1 MRERST
7 SEISRR
13 AVIAAGGALM
23 ATPAAAQAA
32 GPSAPLPER
41 GAKGADILGPRNPA
55 RAAEEP
61 FTLAPPAT
69 DHGTMPNL
77 KWSFSDSHMRLEE
90 GGWARQTTV
99 RELPVSKAM
108 AGVNMRL
115 KAGVV
120 REMHWHKEAEWAYV
134 IKGRARI
141 TAVDQDGRAF
151 ADDVGEGD
159 LWYFPGGIPHSI
171 QGLSDDGID
180 GCEFLLV
187 FDDGGFSE
195 DSTFLLT
202 DWLAHTPR
210 DVLAKNLGLP
220 ESALARIPEKELYIF
235 PGPQPG
241 PLAADRMGGSGP
253 VPRTFSHRML
263 AQEPLRTRSGSVRIT
278 DSTVFPASTTIAA
291 ALVEVEPG
299 GLRELHWHPNSDE
312 WQYYLSGQGRMTVF
326 GSESKARTFDYRA
339 GDVGY
344 VPFAMGHYIENT
356 GDTVL
361 TFLEMFKSPRYAD
374 ISLTQW
380 LALTPH
386 PLVQAHTGME
396 PGQVAA
402 LSAVKAPVVP
412 G

>member
-1 MRERST
+1 MT
-7 SEISRR
+7 EISRR
-13 AVIAAGGALM
+13 AIIAAGGAMM
-23 ATPAAAQAA
+23 AAPAAAQSSGPAA
-32 GPSAPLPER
+32 PRPER
-41 GAKGADILGPRNPA
+41 GGKGADILGPRNQP

-77 KWSFSDSHMRLEE
+77 KWSFSDSHMRLED
-90 GGWARQTTV
+90 GGWARQTTT

-120 REMHWHKEAEWAYV
+120 REMHWHKEAEWAYM
-134 IKGRARI
+134 IKGKARI
-141 TAVDQDGRAF
+141 TAIDQDGRTF

-171 QGLSDDGID
+171 QGLAADGVD

-210 DVLAKNLGLP
+210 DVLAKNFGLP
-220 ESALARIPEKELYIF
+220 ESAFANIPEKELYIF
-235 PGPQPG
+235 PGPKPG

-263 AQEPLRTRSGSVRIT
+263 AQEPLRTKSGSVRIT
-278 DSTVFPASTTIAA
+278 DSTVFPASVTIAA

-299 GLRELHWHPNSDE
+299 GLRELHWHPNGDE

-326 GSESKARTFDYRA
+326 GSESKARTFDYQA

-356 GDTVL
+356 GDTTL

-386 PLVQAHTGME
+386 PLVQAHTGMDPKLVE
-396 PGQVAA
+396 A
-402 LSAVKAPVVP
+402 LPETKSPVVP

>member
-1 MRERST
+1 MT
-7 SEISRR
+7 EISRR
-13 AVIAAGGALM
+13 TMIAAAGGAMVASPALS
-23 ATPAAAQAA
+23 APLAAAPAAA
-32 GPSAPLPER
+32 LPQR
-41 GAKGADILGPRNPA
+41 GSKGADILGPTNPP

-120 REMHWHKEAEWAYV
+120 REMHWHKEAEWSYM
-134 IKGRARI
+134 IKGKARI
-141 TAVDQDGRAF
+141 TAIDQDGRTF
-151 ADDVGEGD
+151 ADDVGAGD

-171 QGLSDDGID
+171 QGLAADGVD

-202 DWLAHTPR
+202 DWLAHTPK
-210 DVLAKNLGLP
+210 DVLAKNFGLP
-220 ESALARIPEKELYIF
+220 ESAFAHIPETELYIF
-235 PGPQPG
+235 PGPKPG
-241 PLAADRMGGSGP
+241 PLSADKTGGAGE
-253 VPRTFSHRML
+253 VPKAFSHRML
-263 AQEPLRTRSGSVRIT
+263 AQEPVRTRGGRVRIT
-278 DSTVFPASTTIAA
+278 DSTVFPASATIAA

-299 GLRELHWHPNSDE
+299 GMRELHWHPNGDE
-312 WQYYLSGQGRMTVF
+312 WQYYLSGKGRMTVF
-326 GSESKARTFDYRA
+326 GSESKARTFDYQA

-344 VPFAMGHYIENT
+344 VPYAMGHYIENT

-386 PLVQAHTGME
+386 ALVQAHTGMD
-396 PGQVAA
+396 PRLVDGLPQA
-402 LSAVKAPVVP
+402 KAPVVP

>member
-1 MRERST
+1 MT
-7 SEISRR
+7 EISRR
-13 AVIAAGGALM
+13 AVIAAAGGAM
-23 ATPAAAQAA
+23 AASSAAAQSA
-32 GPSAPLPER
+32 GPAAPRPER
-41 GAKGADILGPRNPA
+41 GGKGADILGPRNRP

-77 KWSFSDSHMRLEE
+77 KWSFADSHMRLEE
-90 GGWARQTTV
+90 GGWARQTTI

-115 KAGVV
+115 KAGAV
-120 REMHWHKEAEWAYV
+120 REMHWHKESEWAYM
-134 IKGRARI
+134 IKGKARI
-141 TAVDQDGRAF
+141 TAVDQDGRTF
-151 ADDVGEGD
+151 ADDVGAGD

-171 QGLSDDGID
+171 QGLAADGID

-210 DVLAKNLGLP
+210 DVLAKNFGLP
-220 ESALARIPEKELYIF
+220 ESAFARIPEKELYIF
-235 PGPQPG
+235 PGPKPG

-253 VPRTFSHRML
+253 MPKTFSHRML
-263 AQEPLRTRSGSVRIT
+263 AQEPVRTRGGSVRIT
-278 DSTVFPASTTIAA
+278 DSTVFPASVTIAA

-356 GDTVL
+356 GDTTL

-386 PLVQAHTGME
+386 PLVQAHTGLDPE
-396 PGQVAA
+396 RLEA
-402 LSAVKAPVVP
+402 LPETKSPVVP